1 MTSTKIATAALIL
14 TTLAGTA
21 TAQVTHTVGPN
32 LTDFDFI
39 TITAAIAAASS
50 GDTIVVEPDI
60 YPENLTISGKT
71 LTIENAGGGE
81 VAILGQGL
89 GRCLDLPSGS
99 GSNVTLRGLRFTGGS
114 TGGNGGGITV
124 WATTTALIENCTIDN
139 CFANGFGG
147 GLYVSGTATVRDTV
161 ITLNESTSHGGGVY
175 LTGSGL
181 NASFENVTI
190 ELNHTGTEGG
200 GMAYASAG
208 ERATFKNITF
218 DSNTATNRGGA
229 VANLGAATQGVMRF
243 DQCVFTGNIAGG
255 SSGAIW
261 VSALDYTKAV
271 NCLFIN
277 NSAGTTGGA
286 VRNEHLFDAINCTF
300 VGNTATAGA
309 DTFETTSGDITLL
322 VNSIVTN
329 STATSHSGPGFFVL
343 RNSILPEGPS
353 GTPDAN
359 GNFNADPMFINQGT
373 GDYRLSSNSPAIDAG
388 RSLGT
393 FGTIDITS
401 ISTDLDGLVRNLDDT
416 DTPNTGIPAW
426 ELNID
431 IGAYEFQPTTIADCP
446 ADQNFNGTLEAAD
459 FTAWISNFNNGC
471 D

>member
-1 MTSTKIATAALIL
+1 MVGHYRGRRVIL
-14 TTLAGTA
+14 DPRPEEPLVRIGIPREVHPTEKR
-21 TAQVTHTVGPN
+21 
-32 LTDFDFI
+32 
-39 TITAAIAAASS
+39 AAATP
-50 GDTIVVEPDI
+50 GIVVR
-60 YPENLTISGKT
+60 
-71 LTIENAGGGE
+71 
-81 VAILGQGL
+81 L
-89 GRCLDLPSGS
+89 GRLGFD
-99 GSNVTLRGLRFTGGS
+99 VIVERGTGEDM
-114 TGGNGGGITV
+114 V
-124 WATTTALIENCTIDN
+124 WNDE
-139 CFANGFGG
+139 
-147 GLYVSGTATVRDTV
+147 
-161 ITLNESTSHGGGVY
+161 
-175 LTGSGL
+175 
-181 NASFENVTI
+181 
-190 ELNHTGTEGG
+190 
-200 GMAYASAG
+200 AYASAG